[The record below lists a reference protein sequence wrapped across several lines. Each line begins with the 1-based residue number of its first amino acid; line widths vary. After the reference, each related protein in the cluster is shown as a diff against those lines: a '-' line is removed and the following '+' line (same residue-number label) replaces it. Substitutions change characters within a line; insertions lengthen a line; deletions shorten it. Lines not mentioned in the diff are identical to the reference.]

1 MWQVQMQFI
10 PQNDMIWI
18 AQLNPGD
25 PIYNYDNEHDAWTQA
40 LTMEAGD
47 ASGRQYKAVQ
57 VG

>member
-1 MWQVQMQFI
+1 MQFI
-10 PQNDMIWI
+10 PQNDMIWV